1 MATLAGQVYAERLK
15 CLEGNEKYIAK
26 GFEDDDSD
34 EEDEDG
40 FVDEEEEN
48 PDQVFKDVKK

>member
-1 MATLAGQVYAERLK
+1 MAGQVYAERLK